1 MSHRAAH
8 INFLILPDRSLK
20 RESEV
25 LALDK
30 PQPRPL
36 KGTRKLFHTKFDK
49 RTKTGSSDGA
59 IMIAGAMKTHLDPEN
74 EPDLCVLAP
83 PVEQDRLTV
92 FLEGPFSYFFR
103 VSMSRVI
110 FHNQRTEQDTF

>member
-1 MSHRAAH
+1 M
-8 INFLILPDRSLK
+8 
-20 RESEV
+20 
-25 LALDK
+25 LAFDK

-59 IMIAGAMKTHLDPEN
+59 TMIAGAMKTHLDPEN

-92 FLEGPFSYFFR
+92 LLEGPFSYFFR
-103 VSMSRVI
+103 VSISRVI
-110 FHNQRTEQDTF
+110 LHNRRTERYNF